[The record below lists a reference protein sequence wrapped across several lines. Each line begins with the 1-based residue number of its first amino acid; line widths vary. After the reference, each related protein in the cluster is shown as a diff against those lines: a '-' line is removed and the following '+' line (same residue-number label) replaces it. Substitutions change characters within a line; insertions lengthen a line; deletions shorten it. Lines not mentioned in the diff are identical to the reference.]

1 MTEVSDGRAGTLGL
15 RFWYDT
21 FEGVQE
27 LFAEGHG
34 SEGGPDDPLPSK
46 TYRGLPRHVL
56 APPPRRVGDARWSFP
71 GFRDRHPK
79 GPPRRPWDGSTLSAL
94 LHHTYGFG
102 RIELGPQSAWPYH
115 RLVASARC
123 FYPVELYVWLNGDTG
138 GVPAGCYHY
147 DPVHHALTALRS
159 GGVPDELRAAV
170 AGAGRDTAALV
181 VLTAYFRKTAFRYR
195 DYAYRL
201 CAQECG
207 MVIGNALLVAGAL
220 GLDARVHHR
229 FPDEPVNRAL
239 GVDGAEETAFAV
251 LEVGARDAVGA
262 RPAPGLPPL
271 VTEHVRTCG
280 EDAARWSR
288 LSALDR
294 AARLT
299 GDARPAPVDAA
310 PFHLPVAGR
319 AVPFAEDVRPPES
332 VELGDALRRRDSGGR
347 MFQPARAP
355 LPERQLADLLRYALE
370 PVPSDHHE
378 APLPP
383 LLDCHVLA
391 LNTTGPAAGLYR
403 LDPSPALVP
412 VPGRD
417 GRRTVA
423 MLCDRTPSVN
433 TARANAVV
441 FLSVDRYEGARRFG
455 DRGYRIL
462 HHEAGIAAQRIS
474 VLAAA
479 EGLSARIT
487 NGYDD
492 RVVRELTGSGGDA
505 HVPVFAIVLGRR
517 QATSQ
522 YEPPLD
528 W

>member
-1 MTEVSDGRAGTLGL
+1 MTGAATDEAGALGL

-21 FEGVQE
+21 FEGVRE

-56 APPPRRVGDARWSFP
+56 AAPPRRIGDARWSFP
-71 GFRDRHPK
+71 GFRDRHPE

-94 LHHTYGFG
+94 LHHTYGLG
-102 RIELGPQSAWPYH
+102 RMELGPQAAWPYH

-123 FYPVELYVWLNGDTG
+123 FYPVELYVWLDGDTG
-138 GVPAGCYHY
+138 DVPAGCYHY
-147 DPVHHALTALRS
+147 DPLHHALTALRP
-159 GGVPDELRAAV
+159 GGIPEELRTAV
-170 AGAGRDTAALV
+170 ACKGRDTAALV
-181 VLTAYFRKTAFRYR
+181 LLSAYFRKTAFRYR

-201 CAQECG
+201 CAQESG
-207 MVIGNALLVAGAL
+207 MVAGNALLAAGAL

-229 FPDEPVNRAL
+229 FLDEPVNRAL
-239 GVDGAEETAFAV
+239 GLDGTEETTFAV
-251 LEVGARDAVGA
+251 LEIGARDGVAAAPA
-262 RPAPGLPPL
+262 RDLTPL
-271 VTEHVRTCG
+271 VTEHVRTNQ

-288 LSALDR
+288 LTTLD
-294 AARLT
+294 AGSRLT
-299 GDARPAPVDAA
+299 GEAHFPPVAPD
-310 PFHLPVAGR
+310 PFHQPADGP
-319 AVPFAEDVRPPES
+319 AEPFADDERPPGS

-347 MFQPARAP
+347 MFQPDRAA
-355 LPERQLADLLRYALE
+355 LPQQQLADLLRYALD
-370 PVPSDHHE
+370 PVPSDHGGT
-378 APLPP
+378 PLRP

-391 LNTTGPAAGLYR
+391 LNTTGRTAGLYR
-403 LDPSPALVP
+403 LEPSPALVP

-417 GRRTVA
+417 GRPAVA

-441 FLSVDRYEGARRFG
+441 FLTVDRYEGARRFG
-455 DRGYRIL
+455 DRGYRVL
-462 HHEAGIAAQRIS
+462 HHEGGIVAQRLS

-479 EGLSARIT
+479 EGLAARIT

-492 RVVRELTGSGGDA
+492 RVVRELLGGGDA
-505 HVPVFAIVLGRR
+505 HVPIFAIVLGRR

>member
-1 MTEVSDGRAGTLGL
+1 MTGATVGRAGSLGL

-21 FEGVQE
+21 FEGVRE

-34 SEGGPDDPLPSK
+34 AEGGADDPLPSK

-56 APPPRRVGDARWSFP
+56 PAPPRRVGDARWSFA
-71 GFRDRHPK
+71 GFRDRHP
-79 GPPRRPWDGSTLSAL
+79 GPPRRAWDGSTLSAL
-94 LHHTYGFG
+94 LHHTYGLG
-102 RIELGPQSAWPYH
+102 RMELGPQAAWPYH

-123 FYPVELYVWLNGDTG
+123 FYPVELYVWLGGATG

-147 DPVHHALTALRS
+147 DPLHHALTALRP
-159 GGVPDELRAAV
+159 GGIPDELREAV
-170 AGAGRDTAALV
+170 AGRSRDTSAL
-181 VLTAYFRKTAFRYR
+181 LLLSAYFRKTAFRYR

-201 CAQECG
+201 CAQESG
-207 MVIGNALLVAGAL
+207 MVIGNALMVAGAL

-229 FPDEPVNRAL
+229 FLDEPVNRAL
-239 GVDGAEETAFAV
+239 GLDSTEETAFAV
-251 LEVGARDAVGA
+251 LEIGARDGVPAA
-262 RPAPGLPPL
+262 PAPGLPPL
-271 VTEHVRTCG
+271 VTDHVRTNR
-280 EDAARWSR
+280 EDPALWTR
-288 LSALDR
+288 LTTLD
-294 AARLT
+294 AGSRLT
-299 GDARPAPVDAA
+299 GDARFEPVDPA
-310 PFHLPVAGR
+310 PFHRPAGGP
-319 AVPFAEDVRPPES
+319 AEPFADDDRPPGS

-347 MFQPARAP
+347 MFLPARTA
-355 LPERQLADLLRYALE
+355 LPRQQLADLLRYVLE
-370 PVPSDHHE
+370 PVPSDHGD
-378 APLPP
+378 APLRP
-383 LLDCHVLA
+383 LLDCHVLT
-391 LNTTGPAAGLYR
+391 LNTDGQAAGLYR

-417 GRRTVA
+417 GRPTVA

-441 FLSVDRYEGARRFG
+441 FLTVDRYEGDRGFG

-462 HHEAGIAAQRIS
+462 HHEGGIAAQRLS

-479 EGLSARIT
+479 AGLSARIT

-492 RVVRELTGSGGDA
+492 RVVRELLGGGDA

-517 QATSQ
+517 QPTSQ